1 MVALATMRQELKET
15 TEAQV
20 ERLVREYSQNVL
32 EEGPLSARLS
42 LRDDL
47 AIESLTLVSL
57 AVQLGSELGVDV
69 VDAGLELG
77 DVKTLGDLV
86 RVARGISGS
95 RVNGF
100 DGSGNA
106 KQELNP

>member
-1 MVALATMRQELKET
+1 MMPQDPTET

-20 ERLVREYSQNVL
+20 ERLVREYSQSAPRG
-32 EEGPLSARLS
+32 GPLSPRLS

-57 AVQLGSELGVDV
+57 AVELGAELGVDV
-69 VDAGLELG
+69 VDVGLELG

-86 RVARGISGS
+86 RVARGISS
-95 RVNGF
+95 
-100 DGSGNA
+100 SKA
-106 KQELNP
+106 S

>member
-1 MVALATMRQELKET
+1 MRQEAAET

-20 ERLVREYSQNVL
+20 ERLVREYSQSAPP
-32 EEGPLSARLS
+32 EGPLSPRLS

-69 VDAGLELG
+69 VDVGLELG
-77 DVKTLGDLV
+77 EVKTLGDLV
-86 RVARGISGS
+86 RVARGISDS
-95 RVNGF
+95 RTV
-100 DGSGNA
+100 
-106 KQELNP
+106 

>member
-1 MVALATMRQELKET
+1 MSDVTTET

-20 ERLVREYSQNVL
+20 ERLVREYSQSAPQ
-32 EEGPLSARLS
+32 EGPLSPRLS

-69 VDAGLELG
+69 VDVGLELG

-86 RVARGISGS
+86 RVARGISDARS
-95 RVNGF
+95 V
-100 DGSGNA
+100 
-106 KQELNP
+106 